1 VQDSLQVISAL
12 ACLVIMVNVPDSVQA
27 WGVKLAS
34 LENMIVLSG
43 QNETSDQE
51 FLVLVGIDLSTSG
64 IDLILDMQQLFESVV
79 VTGGVSLENRRTSL
93 AEEFETVVVL
103 VQEII
108 LTVVKVVQDW
118 ETLNKVLS

>member
-51 FLVLVGIDLSTSG
+51 FLVLIGIDLSASG

-79 VTGGVSLENRRTSL
+79 VTGSVSLENRRTSL

>member
-1 VQDSLQVISAL
+1 
-12 ACLVIMVNVPDSVQA
+12 MVHVPDSVQA

-51 FLVLVGIDLSTSG
+51 FLVLVGIDLGASG
-64 IDLILDMQQLFESVV
+64 IDFILDMQQLFESVV

-108 LTVVKVVQDW
+108 FTVVKVVQDW